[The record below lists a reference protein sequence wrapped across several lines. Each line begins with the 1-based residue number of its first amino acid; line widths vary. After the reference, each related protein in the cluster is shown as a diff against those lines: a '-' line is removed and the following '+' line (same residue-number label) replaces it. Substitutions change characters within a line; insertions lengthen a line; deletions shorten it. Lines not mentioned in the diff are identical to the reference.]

1 MIQVNVQQVKHS
13 TCTPIGNIVTIY
25 RDMASLKK
33 KVTTGIEVTSYVTS
47 VTSTAVAS
55 TTRVDGNQSDDK
67 PYRQGRDTTVLEPC

>member
-1 MIQVNVQQVKHS
+1 MKHS
-13 TCTPIGNIVTIY
+13 TYTPIGNIVTIY

-55 TTRVDGNQSDDK
+55 TTRVDGNQSDDQ
-67 PYRQGRDTTVLEPC
+67 PYRQGRDTTVLEHF